1 MKNKKVVETKDV
13 KLPQPIEIKTTQAQD
28 KKSLDARKSLGI

>member
-1 MKNKKVVETKDV
+1 VKNKKVVTKDV
-13 KLPQPIEIKTTQAQD
+13 KTSQPIEIKTTQAQD